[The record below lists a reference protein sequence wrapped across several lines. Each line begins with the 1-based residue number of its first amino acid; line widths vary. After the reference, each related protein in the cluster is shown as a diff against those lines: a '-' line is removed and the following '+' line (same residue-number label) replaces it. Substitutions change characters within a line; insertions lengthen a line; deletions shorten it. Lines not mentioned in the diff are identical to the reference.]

1 MCVYQQLIQANFYIY
16 KMNLG
21 ISILDAQ
28 NKMEESKES
37 QTRLKFYHFRPI
49 LSLKTSVEQWL
60 PELLF
65 WTPCLWG
72 LENSLNPQFQ
82 RRKIE
87 LLRYHCPN
95 YFLNLAPVYKE
106 EKQNFFFS
114 QLQVS
119 TRSSGKALLNHA
131 KCIYYNF
138 INERGF
144 RHFTF

>member
-1 MCVYQQLIQANFYIY
+1 
-16 KMNLG
+16 MNLG

-106 EKQNFFFS
+106 EKQNFFFFHNFKF
-114 QLQVS
+114 LHDPQVKHCWIMS
-119 TRSSGKALLNHA
+119 NVFTTILSVKGALDTLA
-131 KCIYYNF
+131 FKI
-138 INERGF
+138 ETKRG
-144 RHFTF
+144 